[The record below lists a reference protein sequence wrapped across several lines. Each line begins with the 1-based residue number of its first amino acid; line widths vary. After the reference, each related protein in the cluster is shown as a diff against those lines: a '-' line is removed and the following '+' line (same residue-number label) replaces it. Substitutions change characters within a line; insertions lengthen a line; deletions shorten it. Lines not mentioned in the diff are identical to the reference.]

1 VRRPSLQKLAPSR
14 ILARRPAVARR
25 LGLRARITLAF
36 GIGALL
42 LSALLSATTWALTRE
57 NLVNQRE
64 DSAMVLVFQNAR
76 TVQSRV
82 KNPDTDQQALLSSL
96 STPRGAR
103 PVLYY
108 DDKYVPLTP
117 EYGQDALPPALRDT
131 VIVSGEPARMRYKLR
146 GQMQLAVGVP
156 LPSVGAA
163 YFEIISLDDVQ
174 STLEALGVS
183 LVGASLVTTLAG
195 AALGWW
201 AARRALRPLAGV
213 STAALALAAGR
224 LDTRLDPSEDRDLR
238 PITASFNDM
247 AQALQD
253 RIEQDGRFAS
263 DVSHELRSPLM
274 TLAASIEVMDNQRE
288 DLPERS
294 RAALDLMVADIERFQ
309 QLVEDLLEISRFD
322 AGVARL
328 ELEEVHLAELVMQAV
343 SHSTDVDVPV
353 ELDAALAGLVVHAD
367 KRRIVRVIANLIDN
381 ARKYGDGATGV
392 SLRRVEGGIQI
403 AVEDRGAG
411 VPEDDRQLIFDRFSR
426 GASAG
431 RRGTTEGVGLGLA
444 LVAEHV
450 NLHGGRV
457 WVEERADGED
467 GARFVVELPVED
479 HE

>member
-1 VRRPSLQKLAPSR
+1 VRRPHLRDLSP
-14 ILARRPAVARR
+14 RRLLERRAALSRR

-57 NLVNQRE
+57 NLLNQRE
-64 DSAMVLVFQNAR
+64 DSAMVFVFQNAK

-103 PVLYY
+103 PILYY
-108 DDKYVPLTP
+108 DDK
-117 EYGQDALPPALRDT
+117 YGQDALPPSLRET
-131 VIVSGEPARMRYKLR
+131 VITGGHPARMRYKLR
-146 GQMQLAVGVP
+146 GVMQLAVGVP
-156 LPSVGAA
+156 IPSVGAA
-163 YFEIISLDDVQ
+163 YFEIVSLDDVE

-213 STAALALAAGR
+213 STAALALAAGE
-224 LDTRLDPSEDRDLR
+224 LDTRLDPSDDRDLA
-238 PITASFNDM
+238 PIAASFNDM

-274 TLAASIEVMDNQRE
+274 TLAASIEVLQNQRE
-288 DLPERS
+288 DLPERA
-294 RAALDLMVADIERFQ
+294 RAALDLMVGDIERFQ

-343 SHSTDVDVPV
+343 SHSTDADVPV
-353 ELDAALAGLVVHAD
+353 ELDAALAGVVVHAD

-392 SLRRVEGGIQI
+392 SLRRVDDGIQL
-403 AVEDRGAG
+403 AVEDRGTG
-411 VPEDDRQLIFDRFSR
+411 VPEEDRALIFGRFSR
-426 GASAG
+426 GVSAG
-431 RRGTTEGVGLGLA
+431 RRGATDGVGLGLA

-457 WVEERADGED
+457 WVEDRSDGEE

>member
-1 VRRPSLQKLAPSR
+1 VRWPTLRWSAL
-14 ILARRPAVARR
+14 RRLSVTRR

-36 GIGALL
+36 AVGALL

-57 NLVNQRE
+57 NLLNQRE
-64 DSAMVLVFQNAR
+64 DSSMVLVFQNAG
-76 TVQSRV
+76 TVQNRIT
-82 KNPDTDQQALLSSL
+82 PETEQQALLSSL
-96 STPRGAR
+96 STPTGAR
-103 PVLYY
+103 PILYY
-108 DDKYVPLTP
+108 EDRYVSLTT
-117 EYGQDALPPALRDT
+117 EFGQDALPSELQEAVIERGQPAKMRYEL
-131 VIVSGEPARMRYKLR
+131 SGELL
-146 GQMQLAVGVP
+146 LAIGIP
-156 LPSVGAA
+156 IPSVDAA
-163 YFEIISLDDVQ
+163 YFEIVSLDEVE

-201 AARRALRPLAGV
+201 AARRAIRPLSGV

-224 LDTRLDPSEDRDLR
+224 LDTRLEASEDRDLR
-238 PITASFNDM
+238 PITSSFNDM

-253 RIEQDGRFAS
+253 RIERDARFAS

-274 TLAASIEVMDNQRE
+274 TLAASIEVMDNQRD
-288 DLPERS
+288 DLPDRA
-294 RAALDLMVADIERFQ
+294 RAALDLMVADIDRFS

-343 SHSTDVDVPV
+343 SHSTDADVPV

-367 KRRIVRVIANLIDN
+367 KRRIVRVIANLLDN
-381 ARKYGDGATGV
+381 ARKYGDGATSV
-392 SLRRVEGGIQI
+392 SLRRVDGGIQI
-403 AVEDRGAG
+403 AVEDSGDG
-411 VPEDDRQLIFDRFSR
+411 VSEEDRPLIFERFSR

-431 RRGTTEGVGLGLA
+431 RRGSMDGVGLGLS
-444 LVAEHV
+444 LVSEHV

-457 WVEERADGED
+457 WVEDRSDGET

>member
-1 VRRPSLQKLAPSR
+1 VRRPSLRALSP
-14 ILARRPAVARR
+14 RRLLDRRAALSRR

-36 GIGALL
+36 AIGALL

-103 PVLYY
+103 PILYY
-108 DDKYVPLTP
+108 ADQYVPLTP
-117 EYGQDALPPALRDT
+117 EFGQDALPLSLRET
-131 VIVSGEPARMRYKLR
+131 VITQGKPARMRFRLR
-146 GQMQLAVGVP
+146 GEMQLAVGVP
-156 LPSVGAA
+156 IPSVRAA
-163 YFEIISLDDVQ
+163 YFEIVSLDDVA

-213 STAALALAAGR
+213 STAATALAAGQ
-224 LDTRLDPSEDRDLR
+224 LDTRLDPSEDRDLA
-238 PITASFNDM
+238 PITSSFNDM

-274 TLAASIEVMDNQRE
+274 TLAASIEVMENQRE
-288 DLPERS
+288 ELPERAV
-294 RAALDLMVADIERFQ
+294 AALDLMVADIERFQ

-328 ELEEVHLAELVMQAV
+328 ELQEVHLAELVMQAV
-343 SHSTDVDVPV
+343 SHSTDADVPV

-392 SLRRVEGGIQI
+392 SLRRVDEGIQL

-411 VPEDDRQLIFDRFSR
+411 VPEEDRSLIFGRFSR
-426 GASAG
+426 GVSAG
-431 RRGTTEGVGLGLA
+431 RRGSTDGVGLGLA

-457 WVEERADGED
+457 WVEDRADGEE